1 MTIEASPLA
10 ETITRLF
17 KDKVSTLE
25 IEAICAGIWRSRILA
40 DRLSSLE
47 DRHISLVR
55 TSVLK
60 ATMVRG
66 TRALLIDRA
75 DLISEEH
82 QPEINVSRRV

>member
-1 MTIEASPLA
+1 MCWDLVEQDTGRSPV
-10 ETITRLF
+10 I
-17 KDKVSTLE
+17 
-25 IEAICAGIWRSRILA
+25 AGG
-40 DRLSSLE
+40 
-47 DRHISLVR
+47 DRHISVVR

-82 QPEINVSRRV
+82 HPEINVSRRV